1 MSCPKRPK
9 SALGAEGK
17 AESYSEFLMT
27 DIKNCNRAEW
37 PEGGPVRPVGD
48 PAAPETLLA
57 E

>member
-1 MSCPKRPK
+1 MSCQKSPK
-9 SALGAEGK
+9 SALGAGVK

-27 DIKNCNRAEW
+27 DIKNCNRTER
-37 PEGGPVRPVGD
+37 PEGGPVRLVGD